1 LTGVQQWARHKSS
14 LDKYPTIGLQP
25 RRPVRG
31 GRSGGVRSG
40 AAFSDGGAGQ
50 PEPASGGGRD
60 WRKPASADAAPSPS
74 SHDGVSGLSAS
85 RSLARIRARHTGLAA
100 ASSVPIPRPAPAW
113 VPILAGHPD
122 RVRAKALKA
131 QASGVAPWS
140 ESRSARPGA
149 KGVAA
154 RGASV
159 RLSGGPAFPS
169 LSIAR
174 SPSVA
179 RTDRVPRLPLRGLRR
194 PPAAQLGPIRPREQ
208 FRTPVP

>member
-1 LTGVQQWARHKSS
+1 VQQRARHKSS

-40 AAFSDGGAGQ
+40 AG
-50 PEPASGGGRD
+50 P
-60 WRKPASADAAPSPS
+60 APSPS

-122 RVRAKALKA
+122 RVRAQALKA

-179 RTDRVPRLPLRGLRR
+179 RTDRVPRLPLLGLRR

-208 FRTPVP
+208 FRTPGASPPYASAPRET